1 MAPKSNA
8 EKQRDFRQRM
18 IKAGYKQVCVWVP
31 DGRQKDIRQIATEM
45 RDEQTRADAKGK

>member
-18 IKAGYKQVCVWVP
+18 IEAGYKQVCVWVP
-31 DGRQKDIRQIATEM
+31 DGKQSEVRRIATEM
-45 RDEQTRADAKGK
+45 RDGQSDEA